1 MTKDAKSD
9 ASETQI
15 IDVLGDEFFEAR
27 RADVSKRVK
36 PKRFA
41 HIEGVAKTAEEL
53 ARIYGVDERK
63 ARLAGILHDWDKSY
77 GNNAMR
83 ERIYELGLEDEIG
96 PWVVENL
103 PEVLHGPS
111 AAAYFARRFPNIPS
125 DVIHA
130 IKVHTVACKD
140 MSDLD
145 KVLYI
150 ADAIEPNRDHADVE
164 LMRCKVGKVSLDDL
178 YLEVYKYWIAA
189 LLKREVVMHPDTI
202 DIWNDMIYDRSK
214 AKKSKYD

>member
-1 MTKDAKSD
+1 MMKDTKSKTDQA
-9 ASETQI
+9 QI
-15 IDVLGDEFFEAR
+15 VDVFGDEFFEAR
-27 RADVSKRVK
+27 KAEVSKRVK

-41 HIEGVAKTAEEL
+41 HIEGVAKTAEKL

-83 ERIYELGLEDEIG
+83 ERVYELGLEDEIG

-111 AAAYFARRFPNIPS
+111 AAAYFAKRFPDIPP

-150 ADAIEPNRDHADVE
+150 ADAIEPNRDHEDVE
-164 LMRCKVGKVSLDDL
+164 LMRSNIGKVSLDDL
-178 YLEVYKYWIAA
+178 YLEVYKHWIAA